1 MHPVFNNIF
10 TANILGIWE
19 KRVFTPYA
27 GVLPPIEPV
36 FLWTIPEKKQTGRRG
51 LRTNFFEN
59 LLEFLGFS
67 FTPGNSKQD
76 KASPIEIPQNC
87 VTPDINFKA

>member
-1 MHPVFNNIF
+1 MN
-10 TANILGIWE
+10 LGE
-19 KRVFTPYA
+19 EGFYPLCRGAPPYWA
-27 GVLPPIEPV
+27 SISMDYSR
-36 FLWTIPEKKQTGRRG
+36 KKQTGRRG